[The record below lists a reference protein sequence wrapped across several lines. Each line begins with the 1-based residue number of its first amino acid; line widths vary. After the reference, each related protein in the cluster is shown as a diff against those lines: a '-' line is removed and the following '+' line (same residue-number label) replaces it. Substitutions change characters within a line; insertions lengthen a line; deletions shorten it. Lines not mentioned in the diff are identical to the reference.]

1 MSETLRFRTNF
12 DSQHAKGCERL
23 LKYGWWQFY
32 LILLPLCGKK
42 SMKMTLLVISEIL
55 GLFVSTLNADDK
67 YSLRNSN
74 NLPQPIQMQLSNQKK
89 NFPKRFAPFLRSTS
103 KFLTFSNKR

>member
-1 MSETLRFRTNF
+1 
-12 DSQHAKGCERL
+12 
-23 LKYGWWQFY
+23 
-32 LILLPLCGKK
+32 
-42 SMKMTLLVISEIL
+42 MKMTLLVISEIL

-89 NFPKRFAPFLRSTS
+89 KFPQAFCSISEIYIKVFNIF
-103 KFLTFSNKR
+103 K